1 MKVLLDS
8 WGRKSPSQ
16 WAEGTREPPPQVS
29 GDLTP
34 RPDLNWFRL
43 KSLLL
48 RQKPDDHGVGV
59 GGVPFLQP
67 FLPVNSLVME
77 PPGKGGP
84 PAFKQCSVGNF

>member
-16 WAEGTREPPPQVS
+16 WAEGTREPQGIRGSHP
-29 GDLTP
+29 TP
-34 RPDLNWFRL
+34 RSKLVPTQ
-43 KSLLL
+43 SLLL
-48 RQKPDDHGVGV
+48 RQKPDDHGV

-77 PPGKGGP
+77 PPGKGGH
-84 PAFKQCSVGNF
+84 PAPKRCSARNF